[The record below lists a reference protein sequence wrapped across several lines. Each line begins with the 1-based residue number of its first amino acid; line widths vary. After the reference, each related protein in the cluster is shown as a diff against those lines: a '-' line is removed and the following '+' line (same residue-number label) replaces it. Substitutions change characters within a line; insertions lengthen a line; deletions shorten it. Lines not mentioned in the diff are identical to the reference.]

1 MAGCSDCLKLD
12 MATLVDPLAV
22 DEWPEWPELGRE
34 ETVRFRCS
42 SGSKQTFG
50 IQIYSRLEALG
61 QLGLPLHGLSSDWHG
76 KIDGYQTPAEAIRLE
91 VIAIA

>member
-1 MAGCSDCLKLD
+1 MTNLLQ
-12 MATLVDPLAV
+12 L
-22 DEWPEWPELGRE
+22 LGRE

-50 IQIYSRLEALG
+50 IQIYSRLGALG

-76 KIDGYQTPAEAIRLE
+76 KIDGYQTPAEAIPLE